1 MGEFTVGH
9 GHFFNASCSSSGHF
23 KPPIRE
29 APSWAVSHESHRQR
43 SVFHRYVYFPYQ
55 PFSLR
60 AVEVDRQKS
69 VLQFCANYPHAVC
82 KDETTLELAGGDA
95 TVEKFTFRVVA
106 LAAAHNQLAFLGG
119 YIQVAFGEACHG
131 KRYPQFFRRPVRAA
145 QTFDIVRR
153 IAVTGFREAFQCLFH
168 CIEAQK
174 KRAGK
179 GRHSS
184 HLIPVLFR
192 ATSLGKTLLAFLR
205 LLLIWSAK
213 TANSSDQVSAAQG
226 IEMSDKRRIIIDT
239 DPGQDDAVAI
249 LLALGSPE
257 LEVVGITAVAGNVPL
272 KLTEKNAR
280 KICELAGRPDIKVY
294 AGAIRPLMRN
304 LVTAEEVHGKTG
316 LNGPELPEPKMK
328 LQDEHAVDFIVRTLM
343 EEESGSITLCPLG
356 PLTNIALALIRE
368 PKIAPRIKEIVLMGG
383 GFFEGGN
390 VTPAAEFNIY
400 VDPHAADVVLR
411 SGVPIVMMPLD
422 VTHKALTSAK
432 RIAAVRALGN
442 RVGEATAQML
452 EFFERFDEEKYGT
465 DGGPLHDPCV
475 IAYLLKPGL
484 FKGRSCNVTVETAS
498 ELTMGMTVIDWWGVT
513 KRQKNA
519 LVMRDIDSDGFFAL
533 LTERLG
539 RL

>member
-1 MGEFTVGH
+1 M
-9 GHFFNASCSSSGHF
+9 
-23 KPPIRE
+23 
-29 APSWAVSHESHRQR
+29 
-43 SVFHRYVYFPYQ
+43 
-55 PFSLR
+55 
-60 AVEVDRQKS
+60 
-69 VLQFCANYPHAVC
+69 
-82 KDETTLELAGGDA
+82 
-95 TVEKFTFRVVA
+95 
-106 LAAAHNQLAFLGG
+106 
-119 YIQVAFGEACHG
+119 
-131 KRYPQFFRRPVRAA
+131 A
-145 QTFDIVRR
+145 Q
-153 IAVTGFREAFQCLFH
+153 
-168 CIEAQK
+168 
-174 KRAGK
+174 
-179 GRHSS
+179 
-184 HLIPVLFR
+184 
-192 ATSLGKTLLAFLR
+192 
-205 LLLIWSAK
+205 
-213 TANSSDQVSAAQG
+213 
-226 IEMSDKRRIIIDT
+226 KRRIIIDT

-249 LLALGSPE
+249 LLALGSAE
-257 LEVVGITAVAGNVPL
+257 LEVVAITAVAGNVPL

-280 KICELAGRPDIKVY
+280 KICELGGRPDIKVY
-294 AGAIRPLMRN
+294 AGAIRPLMRS

-343 EEESGSITLCPLG
+343 EEESGTITLCPLG

-390 VTPAAEFNIY
+390 ITPSAEFNIY

-432 RIAAVRALGN
+432 RIEAVRALGT
-442 RVGEATAQML
+442 RVGEAIAQML

-475 IAYLLKPGL
+475 IAYLLKPEL
-484 FKGRSCNVTVETAS
+484 FKGRSCNVAVETAS

-513 KRQKNA
+513 KRPKNA
-519 LVMRDIDSDGFFAL
+519 MVMRDIDSDGFFAL